1 MEVIFDKIHDVV
13 LETLEIQDERPY
25 ILEVI
30 GKWYY
35 DFLISNQEKLTL
47 YLPCHDEKLLNIIYD
62 YVRLFSLTCRLLKK
76 NPVSNFEGTC
86 LLNIFDY
93 NAKKNNFSTGKST
106 IDFMK
111 KSGNF

>member
-1 MEVIFDKIHDVV
+1 MEVIFDIIHDVV

-47 YLPCHDEKLLNIIYD
+47 YLPSHDEKLLNIIQRKGL
-62 YVRLFSLTCRLLKK
+62 VLFPQQAKIFFFISQIILSQKASLKLMIK
-76 NPVSNFEGTC
+76 
-86 LLNIFDY
+86 
-93 NAKKNNFSTGKST
+93 
-106 IDFMK
+106 
-111 KSGNF
+111 